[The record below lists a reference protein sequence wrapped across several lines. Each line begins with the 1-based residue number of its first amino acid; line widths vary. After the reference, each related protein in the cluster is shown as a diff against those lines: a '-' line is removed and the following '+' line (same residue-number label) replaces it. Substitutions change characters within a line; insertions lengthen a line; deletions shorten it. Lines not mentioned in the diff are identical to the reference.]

1 MYKTLGP
8 YEYCTTEYKDLLPI
22 KKNGTSEMLS
32 PQLLV
37 SQNIYILLP
46 ANFIRKQTTSPCKH
60 FNLSLDPQILCRKLG
75 AELARK
81 HSVRK

>member
-1 MYKTLGP
+1 MNIAQLNTKIFYPLRKMEQVKCFP
-8 YEYCTTEYKDLLPI
+8 
-22 KKNGTSEMLS
+22 